1 MKGTQVL
8 FILKKDLQM
17 KKNVVCLSYSKYYHY
32 ELLKIDDNLGGLD
45 NLRLI
50 KDYGF
55 KDIKRKQGFLLILTV
70 GDIENYYDLSDIYL
84 KDCIIDV
91 YKFDRLYRKK
101 LGKFEYTIIISEE
114 EIDSIKI
121 PFTNTYVVYAN
132 DYIEIKDGL
141 NPLIRKIYQDS
152 LHKKE
157 IKYTKKRK
165 DNIEKLRKCIN
176 KLNKDYFKTED
187 IIKRLGVNRK
197 WIQRYMKDMNLLYNN
212 IGYDRRKRVWYLV
225 KTTEK

>member
-70 GDIENYYDLSDIYL
+70 GDIENYCDLSDIYL

-141 NPLIRKIYQDS
+141 NPLIRKIYQES

-165 DNIEKLRKCIN
+165 ENIEKLRNCIN

-187 IIKRLGVNRK
+187 IIKKLGVNRK

-212 IGYDRRKRVWYLV
+212 IGYDRRKRVWYHV